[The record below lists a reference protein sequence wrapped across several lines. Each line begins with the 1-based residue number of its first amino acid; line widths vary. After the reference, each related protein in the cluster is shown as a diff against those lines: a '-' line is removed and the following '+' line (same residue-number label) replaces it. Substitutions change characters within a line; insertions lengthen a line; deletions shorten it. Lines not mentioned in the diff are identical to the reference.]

1 MPDINTLQTNIKN
14 NTKDM
19 TLYSLF
25 LGGLNV
31 TSKALAQY
39 DPLKTGYA
47 RIFFIKMPPF
57 MKTILPEK
65 TKQFKHLLEYGFVGI
80 DGLQNISME
89 FEQVTGGYAGRQF
102 EIPTVA
108 KDETNS
114 LTVKVYE
121 QAGSPVR
128 EYTDMWISGIADPYT
143 GLGHYHGALEIASAG
158 LTYSQVNHSGE
169 AIYVETDPTGRSN
182 GIEYSC
188 LLSNLVPK
196 TTKMDHFNQEAGSHP
211 IVQTDIEFTATRYQ
225 SPQINEIAKALV
237 AKFKI
242 LRDYLSFNSQYTI
255 TDVANMTVP
264 NISDWG
270 TSGTT

>member
-1 MPDINTLQTNIKN
+1 MPDIQTLQSNIKS

-19 TLYSLF
+19 TMYSLF

-47 RIFFIKMPPF
+47 RIFFTKMTPF
-57 MKTILPEK
+57 LKTILPEK

-80 DGLQNISME
+80 DGLQNITLE
-89 FEQVTGGYAGRQF
+89 FEQITGGYAGRQF

-128 EYTDMWISGIADPYT
+128 EFTDMWISGIADPYT
-143 GLGHYHGALEIASAG
+143 GLGHYHGALDIVNAN
-158 LTYSQVNHSGE
+158 LDYSQVNHTAE
-169 AIYVETDPTGRSN
+169 AFYVETDPTGRSS
-182 GIEYSC
+182 GIEFAC
-188 LLSNLVPK
+188 LLTNMVPK
-196 TTKMDHFNQEAGSHP
+196 ATKLDHFNHESGTHP
-211 IVQTDIEFTATRYQ
+211 IVQTDIEFTATKYQ
-225 SPQINEIAKALV
+225 SPQINEIAKALI
-237 AKFKI
+237 AKYKI
-242 LRDYLSFNSQYTI
+242 LRDYLSFNSQYTVR
-255 TDVANMTVP
+255 DVENMTVP

-270 TSGTT
+270 TNAT